1 MLESLR
7 LGQGRRRILGKNRV
21 GRNWHLGRNINIFTR
36 KEIENL
42 EIVYRVKNAECERK
56 RVE

>member
-1 MLESLR
+1 M
-7 LGQGRRRILGKNRV
+7 GKNRV
-21 GRNWHLGRNINIFTR
+21 GRNWYLGRNINIFIR

-42 EIVYRVKNAECERK
+42 EIVYRVKNVECERK